1 MSKFLFIGLG
11 FFIAVLVSY
20 FGGWPIPRYDIY
32 GEIKAWAEIVAP
44 AVAILIA
51 AYLGFRGV
59 RETQTMNATLAR
71 EQTNSEI
78 ERVIRHRQNASRDL
92 ARSFAAELLAA
103 SVNLKAAAGMVNKL
117 AQQGKN
123 IDQETMAA
131 IMRPSIDLYRSQL
144 PNIGLLGK
152 LAGEIVNVYDQIQ
165 TSIHHDS
172 VLLREFETGGPPF
185 KASELET
192 KLRWSDRADAALTL
206 AICLENYTPPAD

>member
-11 FFIAVLVSY
+11 FFNAVLVSY

-78 ERVIRHRQNASRDL
+78 EREIRIGRMHPEISP
-92 ARSFAAELLAA
+92 
-103 SVNLKAAAGMVNKL
+103 V
-117 AQQGKN
+117 
-123 IDQETMAA
+123 
-131 IMRPSIDLYRSQL
+131 PS
-144 PNIGLLGK
+144 
-152 LAGEIVNVYDQIQ
+152 
-165 TSIHHDS
+165 
-172 VLLREFETGGPPF
+172 LRNCSPPQ
-185 KASELET
+185 
-192 KLRWSDRADAALTL
+192 
-206 AICLENYTPPAD
+206 